1 MYTLFHLFAQLFTGL
16 FSSLE
21 QAFPYRTQP
30 ARYSV
35 VLSNAADLT
44 RSKADLLAENA
55 LLRQQLIIL
64 HRQVNKPSFSQS
76 DHLWFVLLAS
86 RVRNWKQSLLILK
99 PDTLS
104 KDITRVRRTLP
115 LYRKVAITP
124 RGLRQVSP

>member
-1 MYTLFHLFAQLFTGL
+1 VYTLFHLFAQLFTGL

-21 QAFPYRTQP
+21 QAFPHCTQP